1 MRLAPVF
8 LGSLARRR
16 LATLFSLVAIILGVS
31 LGMAV
36 QAVHEAALDEFGR
49 GLRSLAGTAD
59 LQVVGPR
66 GGFDENLYGVVA
78 GRAEIA
84 AASPVLE
91 IDVGLVGRD
100 EKLPLLGVD
109 VFALAQVTPAL
120 LPRPVS
126 TESLTPAD
134 RFATLAQDTV
144 FLSSAA
150 QQALGRKPGQHI
162 EFQAG
167 SGKLS
172 FRVAGDI
179 PGADENRRLAV
190 MDIAAAQQAFGRIG
204 KISRI
209 DLRLAE
215 GVSPAVARQ
224 SLQPLLPAGVLIEEP
239 EAAAD
244 QAGNLSRAYRVNL
257 TMLAAIALLTG
268 GFLVFSAQA
277 LSVVRRRTEFAFL
290 RALGLSRRSLFS
302 WLLAE
307 GAAVGLI
314 GGVLGV
320 ILGHGLAWGALA
332 LLGGDLG
339 AGYFSG
345 LKPELVFQP
354 QAAAVYVLL
363 GLLAGLAGAWLPAR
377 EAATVSPAQALK
389 AGDEAHLIGG
399 RGHPWL
405 GACRALES
413 SAANRPRR
421 PLFCRLLAP
430 WNNHAAANP
439 AKNDL
444 GGADFRYRR
453 PKPDKLLGFGLLAA
467 SVAASAI
474 PPWQGLPIGGYL
486 AVACLLAGGVLLL
499 PALAA
504 GIARL
509 LPARG
514 PVPAR
519 LAAARLGAAPGHA
532 VVAAAGVMTSVA
544 LAAAMAIMVASFRDS
559 VDQWLHQLLPADL
572 YLRAGSA
579 QSSVYLDPALQ
590 ARIAAVDGVAHSSF
604 TRHNSVRLAAGKAP
618 VALIARPIAPDGSNL
633 PLVGARQPTSQAAIW
648 ISEAMFDL
656 YGWRPGQTVELP
668 LAGHSVPLRVAGV
681 WRDYSRQTGAIM
693 IDLADYRR
701 LTGDQLVNDVAIHL
715 APDAPIEPVAAA
727 LTALSGPGMLEI
739 ARPGEIRA
747 ISLQIFDRTFAITY
761 LLEAVAVAIGLA
773 GVAASFAA
781 LAAARRREFGM
792 LRHLGLT
799 RRQIG
804 WMLAQ
809 EGALA
814 ASVGVVAGLL
824 AGGAIGI
831 VLIEVVNRQSFHWSM
846 DLHVPWA
853 SLALFG
859 LSLVALAALAA
870 VLAGRQAMRQ
880 DAVLAVRE
888 DW

>member
-16 LATLFSLVAIILGVS
+16 MATLFSFIAIVLGVA

-36 QAVHEAALDEFGR
+36 QAIHEAALNEFGR
-49 GLRSLAGTAD
+49 GLRALAGEAD

-66 GGFDENLYGVVA
+66 GGFDENLYAMLASRPEV
-78 GRAEIA
+78 A
-84 AASPVLE
+84 AASPLLE
-91 IDVGLVGRD
+91 LEVKRTGTEETLQ
-100 EKLPLLGVD
+100 LFGVD
-109 VFALAQVTPAL
+109 VFAVAGVTPVL
-120 LPRPVS
+120 LPRPAA
-126 TESLTPAD
+126 EAG
-134 RFATLAQDTV
+134 RFATLADDSV
-144 FLSSAA
+144 FLSAAA
-150 QQALGRKPGQHI
+150 QAALGLKPGDSVN
-162 EFQAG
+162 FQAG
-167 SGKLS
+167 TLNTS
-172 FRVAGDI
+172 FKVAGDI
-179 PGADENRRLAV
+179 PGATENRRLAL
-190 MDIAAAQQAFGRIG
+190 MDIAAVQSRFGKLGRLT
-204 KISRI
+204 RI

-215 GVSPAVARQ
+215 GVPPEAAR
-224 SLQPLLPAGVLIEEP
+224 SALQALLPAGVLIEAP

-244 QAGNLSRAYRVNL
+244 QAANLSRAYRVNL

-290 RALGLSRRSLFS
+290 RALGLARRSLFA

-307 GAAVGLI
+307 GALVGLA
-314 GGVLGV
+314 GGLVGV

-345 LKPELVFQP
+345 LQPSLQFQP
-354 QAAAVYVLL
+354 QVSAVYVAL
-363 GLLAGLAGAWLPAR
+363 GLLAGIAGAWLPAR
-377 EAATVSPAQALK
+377 EAATVSPARALK
-389 AGDEAHLIGG
+389 AGDEAALLGG

-405 GACRALES
+405 G
-413 SAANRPRR
+413 
-421 PLFCRLLAP
+421 LA
-430 WNNHAAANP
+430 
-439 AKNDL
+439 
-444 GGADFRYRR
+444 
-453 PKPDKLLGFGLLAA
+453 LLGA
-467 SVAASAI
+467 SLVACLI
-474 PPWQGLPIGGYL
+474 PPLDALPIGGYL
-486 AVACLLAGGVLLL
+486 AVAFLLAGGVMLL

-509 LPARG
+509 LPQRG

-532 VVAAAGVMTSVA
+532 VVAAAGVLTSVA

-559 VDQWLHQLLPADL
+559 VDQWLTQVLPADL
-572 YLRAGSA
+572 YLRAGQA
-579 QSSVYLDPALQ
+579 KSSGYLDEALQ
-590 ARIAAVDGVAHSSF
+590 ARISAVNGVDRSSF
-604 TRHNSVRLAAGKAP
+604 TRHDSLRLAAGKAP
-618 VALIARPIAPDGSNL
+618 VALIARPLAAAGSDL
-633 PLVGARQPTSQAAIW
+633 PLVGAVRTGAEPAIW
-648 ISEAMFDL
+648 ISEAMHDI
-656 YGWRPGQTVELP
+656 YGWRPGQQVTLP
-668 LAGHSVPLRVAGV
+668 LAGKAVSLHVAGV
-681 WRDYSRQTGAIM
+681 WRDYARQTGAVM
-693 IDLADYRR
+693 IDLDDYRR
-701 LTGDQLVNDVAIHL
+701 LTGDRLVNDAAIYL
-715 APDAPIEPVAAA
+715 APGAVANQVADA
-727 LTALSGPGMLEI
+727 LTALAGPGVLEI

-747 ISLQIFDRTFAITY
+747 ISLRIFDRTFAVTY

-781 LAAARRREFGM
+781 LASARRREFGM

-814 ASVGVVAGLL
+814 AGVGVFAGLL
-824 AGGAIGI
+824 AGGAIGL

-846 DLHVPWA
+846 DLHVPWG
-853 SLALFG
+853 SLAIFAAG
-859 LSLVALAALAA
+859 LVALAALAA